1 MQGGT
6 PAELKTWDNVALQ
19 NYNIVFVSSP
29 LLDCSYY
36 TTVIQCKNQDLSLG
50 WKMATLEQQ
59 LAQAEAK
66 VARLKEKAKKQDTAE
81 KVVIGGMMLAYA
93 RKSPNNAKRLL
104 EIMQSEL
111 REQDLKRVQRAMGE
125 LDLIVGNEEL
135 SRANLV

>member
-1 MQGGT
+1 
-6 PAELKTWDNVALQ
+6 
-19 NYNIVFVSSP
+19 
-29 LLDCSYY
+29 
-36 TTVIQCKNQDLSLG
+36 
-50 WKMATLEQQ
+50 MATLEQQ

-125 LDLIVGNEEL
+125 LKIVGNDKL
-135 SRANLV
+135 ASLGGGYANG